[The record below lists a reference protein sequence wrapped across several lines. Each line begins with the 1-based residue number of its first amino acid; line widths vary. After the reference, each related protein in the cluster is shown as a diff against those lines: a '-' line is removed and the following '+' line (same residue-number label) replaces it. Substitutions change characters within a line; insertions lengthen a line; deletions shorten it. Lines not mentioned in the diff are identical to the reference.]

1 MMRFFRIHRVQYD
14 LRGPK
19 RAQNFVVWMFVRTLL
34 FFKVFK
40 LLKAG
45 MRFGLSD
52 GGWRLSLKKDCQRTA
67 CYCKK
72 DCQRTA
78 RYCTTMQ
85 TVSVPRANMHQHPV
99 A

>member
-1 MMRFFRIHRVQYD
+1 MTCFFRIHRVQYV
-14 LRGPK
+14 LRGPN
-19 RAQNFVVWMFVRTLL
+19 RAQNLVWMDVRTLL
-34 FFKVFK
+34 FFKVLK

-78 RYCTTMQ
+78 RY
-85 TVSVPRANMHQHPV
+85 SSKD
-99 A
+99 